1 LLVRRGFLDSNQL
14 AVQTA
19 TTEKG
24 NGNVSGSIR
33 RSLTEIDDCDRGFF
47 LVLAQTKHMEQIV
60 VAQAG
65 RHRLHRILDHAVS
78 KNIARW
84 LFRRD

>member
-1 LLVRRGFLDSNQL
+1 MLRTGIITSYLSLRLLVRRGFLDSNQL
-14 AVQTA
+14 AVQTV

-33 RSLTEIDDCDRGFF
+33 RSLTEIDDDCDRGFF

-60 VAQAG
+60 VA
-65 RHRLHRILDHAVS
+65 
-78 KNIARW
+78 
-84 LFRRD
+84 

>member
-1 LLVRRGFLDSNQL
+1 MLRTGIITSYLSLRLLLRRGFLDSNQL

-33 RSLTEIDDCDRGFF
+33 RSLTEVDDCDRGFF

-60 VAQAG
+60 VA
-65 RHRLHRILDHAVS
+65 
-78 KNIARW
+78 
-84 LFRRD
+84 